1 MLCAT
6 AQPGCDLPHRR
17 SLEKKAFMKEKVNE
31 EKAPKEKAP
40 KEKATEE
47 TIKLDQFLKLA
58 QVVESGG
65 QAKHLIQTGMVFVNG
80 VIEMRRGRKLRAGD
94 VVVVEGEELVVET
107 E

>member
-1 MLCAT
+1 MW
-6 AQPGCDLPHRR
+6 QQGG
-17 SLEKKAFMKEKVNE
+17 EGFMKAKQE
-31 EKAPKEKAP
+31 EEAGA
-40 KEKATEE
+40 EE

-65 QAKHLIQTGMVFVNG
+65 QAKQLIQSGMVWVNG

-94 VVVVEGEELVVET
+94 VVVVDGEELVVDT